1 MILYCI
7 YIMLQ
12 VFMLISIDTYCYIYT
27 HIYNLNISEVKKEL
41 HSEYSK
47 SKVHR
52 ESEGQEKLM
61 M

>member
-1 MILYCI
+1 MF
-7 YIMLQ
+7 Q

-41 HSEYSK
+41 HSEYSN
-47 SKVHR
+47 SKVNG